1 MNVASAGNDVGSLL
15 AEIEPMS
22 FDDDPVGEREQPTE
36 QVGAHTD
43 HACHL
48 YFGVP
53 SAKAFAVTNA
63 DCSRSMIE
71 SLGR

>member
-1 MNVASAGNDVGSLL
+1 MNVASAGNDWGQVL
-15 AEIEPMS
+15 ADIEPPS

-36 QVGAHTD
+36 QVGAHAD

-48 YFGVP
+48 YIGVP

-71 SLGR
+71 SLRR